1 MPASRRSSAGGSA
14 AASRSADLP
23 RPASTPPTFSVGL
36 ITFSFWNV
44 STGTGSVRRKIDVF
58 DDHQTFRY
66 DGISDGWGGCGI
78 E

>member
-36 ITFSFWNV
+36 NHFLFLERLYRTELL
-44 STGTGSVRRKIDVF
+44 F
-58 DDHQTFRY
+58 DENDEKNARE
-66 DGISDGWGGCGI
+66 ISKDRGGNGRAA
-78 E
+78 